1 MRDFQGESLSHDP
14 IHGYI
19 SFTSPAGLPE
29 GEVAERQLID
39 HPWIQRLRQIHQ
51 LQTAWWVFPTAEH
64 TRFQHVLGAMHLAS
78 RAVAELYESLREVCR
93 DVPSRG
99 YVESLMRLA
108 ALLHDVGHGPFGHFF
123 DEHFL
128 ADYGLNHETLGSEII
143 RREFADLVRRVRRNP
158 HTRLAEGETLDPEQI
173 TMLITRPKA
182 ASRQTGGQTFLSV
195 PNRPEKSG
203 RAEKSDRQ
211 AGDRQA
217 GDRQAG
223 DRQECLSSCGEPQWL
238 RFLRSLFSGLY
249 TVDNMDFVLRDAYM
263 SGYSARA
270 FDLDRLLHY
279 SEFTERGLTIHERG
293 LSALVRFI
301 SVRAELFRAIYFH
314 RTVRAIDLELQELF
328 LDSKRRLFP
337 GNPLEHLDDY
347 RRLTEWSLLVE
358 VARWPESREP
368 ELRELGLR
376 WRELL
381 GRRLRWKMACEQTVF
396 FAPDE
401 AEQGSVLSNAAAF
414 ETALRAVLPRELRDM
429 PLKVDTA
436 RHVHRPGAHTPA
448 AGQNFLHDP
457 ATGRIRSLDDRELFR
472 QIAISFRI
480 CRIYALDNRHNAELA
495 AALDRLTGGSS
506 GVDDETNM

>member
-1 MRDFQGESLSHDP
+1 MKDFQSESLSHDP

-19 SFTSPAGLPE
+19 PFTSSVGLPE
-29 GEVAERQLID
+29 GEVAEQQIID
-39 HPWIQRLRQIHQ
+39 HPWLQRLRQIHQ

-78 RAVAELYESLREVCR
+78 RAVAVLYESLREVCP

-143 RREFADLVRRVRRNP
+143 RREFAALIRRIRRNP
-158 HTRLAEGETLDPEQI
+158 NTRLADGETLDPEQI
-173 TMLITRPKA
+173 AFLITRPQETA
-182 ASRQTGGQTFLSV
+182 A
-195 PNRPEKSG
+195 
-203 RAEKSDRQ
+203 ADR
-211 AGDRQA
+211 
-217 GDRQAG
+217 
-223 DRQECLSSCGEPQWL
+223 PQWL

-263 SGYSARA
+263 SGYSTRA

-279 SEFTERGLTIHERG
+279 SAFYAQGVDHPRAGPVGLGAVHFGAGRVVSRDL
-293 LSALVRFI
+293 LSPHGPGDRPGAAGAFSRQQAV
-301 SVRAELFRAIYFH
+301 SVSRQSAGTSRPIPAADRMVVADGGGRVGPRA
-314 RTVRAIDLELQELF
+314 
-328 LDSKRRLFP
+328 S
-337 GNPLEHLDDY
+337 
-347 RRLTEWSLLVE
+347 
-358 VARWPESREP
+358 EP

-376 WRELL
+376 WQQFLR
-381 GRRLRWKMACEQTVF
+381 RRLRWKMACEQTVF
-396 FAPDE
+396 FAPGE

-414 ETALRAVLPRELRDM
+414 EAAVRRELPRELRDL
-429 PLKVDTA
+429 PLRVDTA

-448 AGQNFLHDP
+448 AGQNFLYDP
-457 ATGRIRSLDDRELFR
+457 ATGKIRSLDDRELFR
-472 QIAISFRI
+472 RIAISYRI

-495 AALDRLTGGSS
+495 AALDRLTRAGGT
-506 GVDDETNM
+506 DDATNM